1 MLCPILCNSS
11 NSLKH
16 PLPHQQIDKIVIKS
30 SCCFIASIWPINL
43 LKMSLHQ
50 NATANNLDV
59 FNSQWRATHK
69 VWFYFDIVIQRSRF
83 FDLAE
88 NTCKYAFS
96 RYLQTRTLGA
106 PQFCR
111 SCSKK
116 RYALFNYANS
126 QKIINLEMDNNLIGS
141 CSILL

>member
-1 MLCPILCNSS
+1 MA
-11 NSLKH
+11 
-16 PLPHQQIDKIVIKS
+16 DKS
-30 SCCFIASIWPINL
+30 

-50 NATANNLDV
+50 NPTAKNLDV
-59 FNSQWRATHK
+59 FNSQWRASHK
-69 VWFYFDIVIQRSRF
+69 VWFSFDIVIQRSRF

-141 CSILL
+141 CSILLQLFRCFFFLFF